1 MKKHTLLWII
11 LTAVVVF
18 GAAAA
23 AVLLAHSGADEKPTD
38 PTVPVGT
45 TAPIAD
51 VEDVTETDQAQIT
64 VALSEYRVLLN
75 WTAVEGADQYTITYD
90 DGSGP
95 VDYGTTNRN
104 SFRKKGLKGGTAYT
118 FTVTPYRTAD
128 GQSLPVGT
136 PLSVSGHTLP
146 DIPVYTAV
154 RDGDTCR
161 LSWTAVH
168 NADEYRIFSS
178 PDGENWTQEG
188 SAENTDFSFDTDA
201 GNKKY
206 TAVKA
211 VIRTDA
217 GEIVSDYTKTLIPD
231 TKERKKLCSYGDS
244 VAVGIGSHNYSYA
257 DIFAEEHDL
266 ELIDRSNAGSELS
279 SNNPKKHH
287 IAESILKDVTPDY
300 DYVFIEGG
308 NNDHYFNS
316 PLGALSPEGTTD
328 FDMQTTVGALEAAFT
343 YLREACPDTEV
354 VFIMVHKRA
363 PMTNELG
370 MSFEEYAAAIT
381 AVCERYG
388 VPVADCL
395 NDSGFDTA
403 DAEIC
408 NEYTHHFNGVFPTGD
423 GVHPTEAAYRKYYIP
438 LIEAAMEKSGQNM
451 EKSGQNTY

>member
-11 LTAVVVF
+11 VTVIVVF
-18 GAAAA
+18 GIAAA
-23 AVLLAHSGADEKPTD
+23 AVLLAHNGAGEKPAE
-38 PTVPVGT
+38 PTVPAAT
-45 TAPIAD
+45 TAPATSGSDAD
-51 VEDVTETDQAQIT
+51 SDPAEPQIT

-75 WTAVEGADQYTITYD
+75 WTAVEGADGYTITYD

-95 VDYGTTNRN
+95 VDYGKTNHT

-118 FTVTPYRTAD
+118 FYVTPYLLD
-128 GQSLPVGT
+128 GDQEISMNTQLT
-136 PLSVSGHTLP
+136 VSGHTLP
-146 DIPVYTAV
+146 DIPEYTAAL
-154 RDGDTCR
+154 DGDTCR
-161 LSWTAVH
+161 LSWGSVH

-178 PDGENWTQEG
+178 TDGESWTQEG
-188 SAENTDFSFDTDA
+188 STSDTSYSFGIGGAEKIF
-201 GNKKY
+201 
-206 TAVKA
+206 TAVRA
-211 VIRTDA
+211 VIHTDA
-217 GEIVSDYTKTLIPD
+217 GEIVSDYTKALVS
-231 TKERKKLCSYGDS
+231 KEKKAKKLCSYGDS
-244 VAVGIGSHNYSYA
+244 IAVGIGSHNYSYA
-257 DIFAEEHDL
+257 DIYAEEHGL

-287 IAESILKDVTPDY
+287 IAESILSDVTPDY

-316 PLGALSPEGTTD
+316 PLGELSPEGTTS

-343 YLREACPDTEV
+343 YLRDTCPDTKV

-370 MSFEEYAAAIT
+370 LSFEAYAAAIE

-403 DAEIC
+403 DAALC
-408 NEYTHHFNGVFPTGD
+408 DEYCHHFNGVFPTGD
-423 GVHPTEAAYRKYYIP
+423 GVHPTEAAYRKYYLP
-438 LIEAAMEKSGQNM
+438 LIEAALGNES
-451 EKSGQNTY
+451 T

>member
-1 MKKHTLLWII
+1 MKKNTLLWII
-11 LTAVVVF
+11 LTVIIIF

-23 AVLLAHSGADEKPTD
+23 AVLLARSGAWEKPTEPTLPVETEKASESGTESEAED
-38 PTVPVGT
+38 P
-45 TAPIAD
+45 
-51 VEDVTETDQAQIT
+51 QIT

-75 WTAVEGADQYTITYD
+75 WTAVEGADGYYITYD

-95 VDYGTTNRN
+95 VDYGKTSHTT
-104 SFRKKGLKGGTAYT
+104 FRKKGLKGGTAYT
-118 FTVTPYRTAD
+118 FYVTPYCLAD
-128 GQSLPVGT
+128 GEEIAVDGGYT
-136 PLSVSGHTLP
+136 VSGHTLP

-161 LSWTAVH
+161 LSWKEVN
-168 NADEYRIFSS
+168 NAAEYRIFSS
-178 PDGENWTQEG
+178 ADGENWTQEG
-188 SAENTDFSFDTDA
+188 STSGSEYAFSIGDQE
-201 GNKKY
+201 KKLF

-211 VIRTDA
+211 VIKTDA
-217 GEIVSDYTKTLIPD
+217 GEIVSDYTKMLVAD
-231 TKERKKLCSYGDS
+231 GAKKKKLCSYGDS

-257 DIFAEEHDL
+257 DIFAEEYGL

-316 PLGALSPEGTTD
+316 PLGELSPEGTTE
-328 FDMQTTVGALEAAFT
+328 FDMKTTVGALEAAFT
-343 YLREACPDTEV
+343 YLRDTCPDTKV

-363 PMTNELG
+363 PMNNDLG
-370 MSFEEYAAAIT
+370 MSFEEYAEAIE

-403 DAEIC
+403 DAQLC

-423 GVHPTEAAYRKYYIP
+423 GVHPTEEAYRKFYLP
-438 LIEAAMEKSGQNM
+438 LIEAALNQAE
-451 EKSGQNTY
+451 